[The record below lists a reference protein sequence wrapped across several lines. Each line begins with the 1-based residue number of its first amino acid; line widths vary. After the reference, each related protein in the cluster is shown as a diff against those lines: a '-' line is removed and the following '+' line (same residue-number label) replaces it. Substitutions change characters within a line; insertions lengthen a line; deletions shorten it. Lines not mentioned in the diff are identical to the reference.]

1 MTAIIAFFTTTAIG
15 RALAKIGAVVLAI
28 LTFGA
33 WSRRQG
39 RKAEQAKQAE
49 ARAKANTE
57 TVKKV
62 LHETASDDPAAD
74 IRRRLRERAG
84 KP

>member
-1 MTAIIAFFTTTAIG
+1 MTILWNLSQPFVGYIAMGLTALL
-15 RALAKIGAVVLAI
+15 ALWGKGKLDQ
-28 LTFGA
+28 
-33 WSRRQG
+33 RKG

-84 KP
+84 RP